1 MMTLTKLRSDKALQR
16 CVRLA
21 RKEKAFTYILFTSP
35 WDKPSQVALD
45 YIESL
50 DTNKEVF
57 TLDYFDAPQ
66 SWGQFKVQPGTLVK
80 MNDKKVVV
88 YPGRQAIAI
97 ELN

>member
-1 MMTLTKLRSDKALQR
+1 MTLTKLRSDKALNR
-16 CVRLA
+16 VVRLA
-21 RKEKAFTYILFTSP
+21 RKEKSFTYILFHSP
-35 WDKPSQVALD
+35 WDKTSQVALD

-50 DTNKEVF
+50 DTNHEVF

-80 MNDKKVVV
+80 LNEKKVVV
-88 YPGRQAIAI
+88 YPGRQAIKL